1 MDEGKCHHFHQSQD
15 ILSSFALIDFL
26 FVALIKIAVLQANL
40 LACNE
45 VGINQSS
52 GKYSNFITVQN
63 DYGFDF
69 SWTMCLM

>member
-1 MDEGKCHHFHQSQD
+1 MNEGICRHFHQSQD
-15 ILSSFALIDFL
+15 ILSSFARIDFL
-26 FVALIKIAVLQANL
+26 SVALIKIAVLQANL
-40 LACNE
+40 SARNG

-69 SWTMCLM
+69 S